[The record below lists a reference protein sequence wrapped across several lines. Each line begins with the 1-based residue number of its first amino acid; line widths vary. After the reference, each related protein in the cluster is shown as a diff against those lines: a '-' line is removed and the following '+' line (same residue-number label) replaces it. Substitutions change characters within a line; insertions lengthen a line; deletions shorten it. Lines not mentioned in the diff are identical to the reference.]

1 MKPIFLF
8 LFLIISQY
16 LFAQEGLPFGVNQ
29 QFYLKGQSALIGNH
43 ILSTD
48 AKKPFNEPNV
58 INDVLKLEYIDV
70 DDDSNTF
77 CSSEANLNI
86 AKNGS
91 SIKYAA
97 LYWSAVYKYDKGI
110 RKELNG
116 QLVYRGN
123 DKRSEDVNSVLFKMP
138 QGNYL
143 PINGTIVFDSFQ
155 TKLFEDSKP
164 YTCYA
169 DVTKLLQN
177 SNTVDGTY
185 TVANIKATEGF
196 VSGGAAGG
204 WLLYVIYEDESVKPK
219 YFTTY
224 NGFVEVDKKPVDIVF
239 KDFKTN
245 EVGTIETSLL
255 LAALEGDQKYKS
267 DMCAILN
274 TKTNSF
280 QPLTT
285 KHRPEKNFF
294 NSTMTFGNEFFMDRN
309 PNSTNTLGFD
319 LMKLNIS
326 NVDNAIISN
335 NSSETTIQF
344 TTKADRFYLFFVAF
358 ETEIS
363 PIYLE
368 GKTEAETILVLN
380 ETDVTDEEAPEVVE
394 TTAIEVKEDIAKT
407 KTKPKSNLEKVT
419 SLKSIN
425 IPNIPKGY
433 YLVTNVYS
441 VEENA
446 KKWLAFLKEKGHD
459 AKSYINPKNGWHYIY
474 LKNDEDPSAIIT
486 KRKELS
492 KLDYFKDIWILKINF

>member
-1 MKPIFLF
+1 MKPTFLF
-8 LFLIISQY
+8 LFLLISPC
-16 LFAQEGLPFGVNQ
+16 LFSQEGLPFGVNQ
-29 QFYLKGQSALIGNH
+29 QLYLKGQSALIGNH

-77 CSSEANLNI
+77 SSSEANLNI
-86 AKNGS
+86 SKTGS

-110 RKELNG
+110 RKELNE

-123 DKRSEDVNSVLFKMP
+123 DKRSEDVNTVLFKMP
-138 QGNYL
+138 QGSYL
-143 PINGTIVFDSFQ
+143 PITGKVVFDSFQ

-164 YTCYA
+164 YVCYA
-169 DVTKLLQN
+169 DVTTLIQN
-177 SNTVDGTY
+177 SNAVDGTY
-185 TVANIKATEGF
+185 TVANIKATEGY

-204 WLLYVIYEDESVKPK
+204 WLLYVVYEDENVLPK

-224 NGFVEVDKKPVDIVF
+224 NGFVEVNKKPVDIRF

-255 LAALEGDQKYKS
+255 LAALEGDQKYKT
-267 DMCAILN
+267 DICAIFN
-274 TKTNSF
+274 TKTNVF
-280 QPLTT
+280 QLLST

-294 NSTMTFGNEFFMDRN
+294 NSTITFDDELYMDRN

-319 LMKLNIS
+319 LLKLKIPNA
-326 NVDNAIISN
+326 DNAIISN
-335 NSSETTIQF
+335 NSSETTIQL

-368 GKTEAETILVLN
+368 GKTDVESILVVN
-380 ETDVTDEEAPEVVE
+380 TTDTTDDEPSALVE
-394 TTAIEVKEDIAKT
+394 TEVKEEMVKPKA
-407 KTKPKSNLEKVT
+407 KPKSHLEKIT
-419 SLKSIN
+419 SLKSIK
-425 IPNIPKGY
+425 IPDIPKGY

-446 KKWLAFLKEKGHD
+446 RKWLAFLKDKGHD

-474 LKNDEDPSAIIT
+474 LKNDEDPNGIIA